1 MDLREFISRL
11 ESAGHLKR
19 VRREVQLNYELAS
32 VVVKS
37 DVVGGPALLFENVS
51 GSKIPVVAGL
61 LGANKRIA
69 VALDVPPDQVLSK
82 ISNALNNPIP
92 PTMVEDGECKEQVHR
107 DIDLLKMF
115 PIPIHAEKDAGP
127 YLSAAIVTSLGLENG
142 DRSLSYCRLLVKGRN
157 KLGINIDPPRR
168 LRRHLEESD
177 SKGRD
182 LPIAICVGCNP
193 AVELAAASKTLHDK
207 MAVAGGL
214 QGHPIRMVKCETSD
228 VQVPAD
234 SEIVLEGR
242 ILANVREPEGPFA
255 EFAGYYGEVRDRPVV
270 QIDCVTTRS
279 NPIFRTIVG
288 SGMEHLILGNVVA
301 REPVLYQFVKHAVPT
316 TRAVHIPPHSSGFIA
331 IISIDKKVEGEARN
345 AMMAAFASH
354 PNIKYVIVVDD
365 DVDIFN
371 PRDVEWALATR
382 SQGDKD
388 IIIIPEAWGHWMDPS
403 SKDGVSAKVG
413 IDATIPLEFA
423 DKEKFARVRF
433 PGIEKIDLNSYLT

>member
-1 MDLREFISRL
+1 MNLREFMSRL
-11 ESAGHLKR
+11 ESGGHLKR
-19 VRREVQLNYELAS
+19 VKREVQLKYELAS

-37 DVVGGPALLFENVS
+37 DVVGGPALLFENIS
-51 GSKIPVVAGL
+51 GSRIPVVAGL
-61 LGANKRIA
+61 LSDNRRVA
-69 VALDVPPDQVLSK
+69 VALNVPQDGILSK
-82 ISNALNNPIP
+82 ISTSLNSPIP
-92 PTMVEDGECKEQVHR
+92 PTMVEKGECKERIHHDV
-107 DIDLLKMF
+107 DLLKMF

-127 YLSAAIVTSLGLENG
+127 YLSAAVVTSLGLENG

-168 LRRHLEESD
+168 LKRHLELSD
-177 SKGRD
+177 SRGKD
-182 LPIAICVGCNP
+182 LPIGICIGCNP
-193 AVELAAASKTLHDK
+193 AVELAAASKTVHDK
-207 MAVAGGL
+207 IAVAGGM
-214 QGHPIRMVKCETSD
+214 QGEPIRMVKCETSD

-234 SEIVLEGR
+234 TEIVLEGR
-242 ILANVREPEGPFA
+242 ILANIREPEGPFA

-270 QIDCVTTRS
+270 EIDCVTTRS

-301 REPVLYQFVKHAVPT
+301 REPVLYQFVKHTVPT
-316 TRAVHIPPHSSGFIA
+316 TKAVHIPPHSSGFIA
-331 IISIDKKVEGEARN
+331 VISIDKKVEGEARN

-382 SQGDKD
+382 SQGHED

-403 SKDGVSAKVG
+403 SRDGVSSKVG
-413 IDATIPLEFA
+413 IDATIPLEIA
-423 DKEKFARVRF
+423 NKEKFTRVRF
-433 PGIEKIDLNSYLT
+433 PGIDKIDLNSYIS